1 MLEISILINK
11 QINQM
16 TTILGEFINDVVA
29 TKLTDYVLDKFTEEQ
44 EQDYFASGDYE
55 VHLNYLI
62 ETWVS
67 TIESEFTYD
76 INYDGTFEF
85 ISEYFVDGLYCPDF
99 NNEWLDDIFER
110 KILDTNILK

>member
-1 MLEISILINK
+1 MTPILN
-11 QINQM
+11 
-16 TTILGEFINDVVA
+16 EYINDVAA
-29 TKLTDYVLDKFTEEQ
+29 TKLTDHVSDKFTEE
-44 EQDYFASGDYE
+44 EEEDYYARGEYE

-62 ETWVS
+62 GTWVS

-76 INYDGTFEF
+76 INYDGSFEF

-110 KILDTNILK
+110 HILDTNILK